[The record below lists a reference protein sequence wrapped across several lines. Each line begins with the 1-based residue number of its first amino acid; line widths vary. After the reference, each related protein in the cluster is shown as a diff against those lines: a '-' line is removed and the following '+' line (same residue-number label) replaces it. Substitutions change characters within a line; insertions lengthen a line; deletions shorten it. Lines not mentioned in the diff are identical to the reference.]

1 MREWCGKGATISLQ
15 NIAIENISLT
25 HIVIC
30 NILLQSKT
38 NVEIRWEH
46 GGESVQVTGSF
57 NNWTDKLLLE
67 KK

>member
-1 MREWCGKGATISLQ
+1 MREWCGKGAKISLQ

-30 NILLQSKT
+30 NILLQSKA